1 MKKLLAVVILAVGAT
16 SFAQEKMGK
25 RNGDITPQERKEIQ
39 EKRTELQATR
49 MKAELDLTDDQVVKL
64 KDVFAKQQQKRTEM
78 QQKMMELRKSG
89 QKPTEEQRLNMKN
102 ERDAERENFEK
113 DLKSILTPDQFTK
126 WQKNNEDRKNKMRRG
141 DAELREAPVERRN

>member
-25 RNGDITPQERKEIQ
+25 RNDDITPQERKEIQ